1 KPTKN
6 VVISERDYKNLVTA
20 ARDNDRLKQ
29 HVRNLMST
37 DMARE
42 YKKLSKEHGQV
53 KEKYSGL
60 VERVNENVNDYNELH
75 EENKSIKSKISD
87 LKSDVRLIDE
97 TTKVYLKENTDG
109 IKAFKNVF
117 KEIEEKVKD
126 KKAQFQEKHDLEPK
140 KFDFELIHNLEV
152 KKERSRDQG
161 MS

>member
-1 KPTKN
+1 MKSVEVPTGEKSMFGLGKEIMKTEKKPTKN

-60 VERVNENVNDYNELH
+60 VERFNENVNDYNELL
-75 EENKSIKSKISD
+75 EEKQ
-87 LKSDVRLIDE
+87 
-97 TTKVYLKENTDG
+97 
-109 IKAFKNVF
+109 VF
-117 KEIEEKVKD
+117 KV
-126 KKAQFQEKHDLEPK
+126 
-140 KFDFELIHNLEV
+140 
-152 KKERSRDQG
+152 
-161 MS
+161 